1 MICIIGVGS
10 IIWSLKEGYYS
21 EILVISIIFSVTVM
35 IFWTINTGD
44 LSTAVAGAYAPFLLI
59 LIIPVMTYGINY
71 KALFLNLLMAETV
84 VTIGIVC
91 LDMVG
96 IINVNEVNEIRNF
109 IYEWEIGFSGKSSVY
124 SAYYKE
130 FSKTSP
136 LLLLDDAWK
145 TKKWGKVAVALLALL
160 FLGNRANIFV
170 ALDGKGRLVL

>member
-1 MICIIGVGS
+1 
-10 IIWSLKEGYYS
+10 
-21 EILVISIIFSVTVM
+21 
-35 IFWTINTGD
+35 
-44 LSTAVAGAYAPFLLI
+44 
-59 LIIPVMTYGINY
+59 
-71 KALFLNLLMAETV
+71 MAETV

-136 LLLLDDAWK
+136 CFYLMMH
-145 TKKWGKVAVALLALL
+145 GKLKN
-160 FLGNRANIFV
+160 GE
-170 ALDGKGRLVL
+170 RLQLHC